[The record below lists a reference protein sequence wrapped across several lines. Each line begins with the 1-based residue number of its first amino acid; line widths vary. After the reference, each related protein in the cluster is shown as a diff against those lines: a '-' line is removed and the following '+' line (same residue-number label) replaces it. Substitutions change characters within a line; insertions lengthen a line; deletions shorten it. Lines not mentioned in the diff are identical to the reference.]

1 MPRWR
6 GVMSKVD
13 DIKNYKITWSDLS
26 SKVADD
32 EHTIEVHIFRGVADT
47 SWTLEIIDEN
57 DESRIWKDK
66 FATDHEAWKAFELA
80 LESEGI
86 EAFVPDK
93 PRTVH

>member
-1 MPRWR
+1 MLP
-6 GVMSKVD
+6 KFD
-13 DIKNYKITWSDLS
+13 EIQNFKIQWSDLS

-32 EHTIEVHIFRGVADT
+32 EHTIEVHIFRGEADT

-57 DESRIWKDK
+57 DESTIWKEK

-80 LESEGI
+80 LENEGI
-86 EAFVPDK
+86 EAFVPDM